1 MHKALTRGYKKTTL
15 ARIEHDSAFARALL
29 DEIELARVRR
39 AMDSFLQ
46 KRRPPPHVRSQ
57 VDLGFRVMG
66 RSIEIFESRPPWQG
80 PPDEKHETPVAKA
93 TYVKSR
99 RVWRVFWQRR
109 DLKWHS
115 YEPHPEV
122 KSVEEFATL
131 VSEDA
136 HACFFG

>member
-1 MHKALTRGYKKTTL
+1 MRMALTRHFKKTVV
-15 ARIEHDSAFARALL
+15 ARIERDPAFARALL

-39 AMDSFLQ
+39 AMDAFMQ
-46 KRRPPPHVRSQ
+46 QRRPPLHIRSK
-57 VDLGFRVMG
+57 VDLGFRVVG
-66 RSIEIFESRPPWQG
+66 QSIEIFEIRPPWQG
-80 PPDEKHETPVAKA
+80 PPDEKHESPIAKA

-109 DLKWHS
+109 DLKWHG
-115 YEPHPEV
+115 YEPEPEV